1 MQWTQSNGN
10 DANEMSARKGLLV
23 QVVAEGD
30 HLYVACV
37 REPVPQLETP
47 VLPRCKPTNPQSQ
60 QTRERGFSETTAPRS
75 ERSHLLGRGWR
86 VQSYCC
92 AIAVVKGIQ
101 RIASS

>member
-10 DANEMSARKGLLV
+10 DANEMSARKGPLV

-37 REPVPQLETP
+37 REPVPHLETP
-47 VLPRCKPTNPQSQ
+47 VLPRCKPQSQ

-86 VQSYCC
+86 VQSYGYCC
-92 AIAVVKGIQ
+92 AIAVLLLW
-101 RIASS
+101 